1 MAKILYVKD
10 DLHRRLKLLAT
21 KMGVSMQ
28 EATES
33 AVDQWL
39 ERAEED
45 QRMQEVLMDRIEKKL
60 SQEEREVLATVL
72 AKKGSDK

>member
-1 MAKILYVKD
+1 MSKILYVKD

-33 AVDQWL
+33 AVAQWL
-39 ERAEED
+39 DRAEED

-72 AKKGSDK
+72 AKRGSDK